1 MDASLQ
7 NKAEQQFNRLIE
19 QLNDLESIKDELDS
33 SEYEEMKHETLEQ
46 LEEFKKFKENPL
58 LGKDFQKKKH
68 SKFSTK
74 T

>member
-1 MDASLQ
+1 MEASLQ

-58 LGKDFQKKKH
+58 LGIDFQKKFTLH
-68 SKFSTK
+68 
-74 T
+74 

>member
-1 MDASLQ
+1 MEASLQ

-46 LEEFKKFKENPL
+46 LNEFKKFKENPL
-58 LGKDFQKKKH
+58 LGTYKYEI
-68 SKFSTK
+68 
-74 T
+74 

>member
-1 MDASLQ
+1 MEASLQ

-46 LEEFKKFKENPL
+46 LNEFKKFKENPL
-58 LGKDFQKKKH
+58 LGIDFQKKN
-68 SKFSTK
+68 
-74 T
+74 